1 MHRLLIGIVV
11 SGAFA
16 GLSASTQ
23 SNPLYCGDEAPCPTG
38 QSCSI
43 QHVCQ
48 AGFTLDEGVFH
59 FDGSKYWVATSTP
72 TFSGSSDAPN
82 ATIHVMVGEQQFG
95 PAEFAGESWKLTLPP
110 NIIKD
115 SEDANIR
122 FLQSVGNKQVEIAR
136 LVALDDKAPTA
147 KIEATQILDESK
159 DVVTFDEDGTPVHD
173 HQAYPVV
180 INDVQEAVVNKYAHL
195 LHVGHAHAKELA
207 PNPLLIKVAIKAK
220 VALSENGANFRIVD
234 AGGAVVADWQNGQV
248 TKVDGGFVAA
258 AEITRAN
265 VPNLKLSG
273 RYCLQWNVSDWA
285 HRSAEAQTCMKLTL
299 LAPPLHAVGPRLPTA
314 APESIGNWKLATGA
328 PFNTM
333 TGDPKAQIYEGVFTN
348 NTPEPVRVEIKY
360 NTDLEL
366 QLTRS
371 AKTVDTLLSDGPANY
386 TCFGYCDST
395 ETQTPVTNQA
405 VVLRRNIFFRA
416 FDEENRPATQCI
428 GTGSDGIECQLPAA
442 TERPSRVRIV
452 AVAGYVPRGPIEA
465 DDYGIFPL
473 IRKTHSAEANGIV
486 DERIVNNQAFY
497 GKELTLTG
505 CAPGQQRNDGGDA
518 FICSRTQTIKRL
530 QMLSAVKA
538 IVYRKVWNETFQRE
552 EHWVPGFQWKSA
564 VPGNNVAAPPTG
576 SNLGNYKPLIGVQ
589 GLQWDGGTLP

>member
-16 GLSASTQ
+16 GLSACTQ

-95 PAEFAGESWKLTLPP
+95 PAEFSGESWKLTLPP

-147 KIEATQILDESK
+147 KIEATQVLDESK
-159 DVVTFDEDGTPVHD
+159 DVVTFDEDGTPIHD

-180 INDVQEAVVNKYAHL
+180 INDVQEAVINKYAHL
-195 LHVGHAHAKELA
+195 LHVGHPHAKELA

-234 AGGAVVADWQNGQV
+234 AGGAVVADWQSGQV

-285 HRSAEAQTCMKLTL
+285 HRAAEAQTCMKLTL

-348 NTPEPVRVEIKY
+348 NTPEPVTFEVLY
-360 NTDLEL
+360 NTALDIE
-366 QLTRS
+366 LTRS
-371 AKTVDTLLSDGPANY
+371 TKTIDTPLAFGGPCSGLCGIGPQAPVLNSRESLY
-386 TCFGYCDST
+386 GFVLRYEALGDSN
-395 ETQTPVTNQA
+395 QPVTFCRS
-405 VVLRRNIFFRA
+405 LRNPEGQPDRF
-416 FDEENRPATQCI
+416 QCALPSAE
-428 GTGSDGIECQLPAA
+428 TGPVK
-442 TERPSRVRIV
+442 VRIV
-452 AVAGYVPRGPIEA
+452 AQVGAVRSENRDGFV
-465 DDYGIFPL
+465 GIFPS
-473 IRKTHSAEANGIV
+473 IPPTHQDEKTVSATERLDGNQPYFGKVMQLSSGGAFGSEGIT
-486 DERIVNNQAFY
+486 RIQ
-497 GKELTLTG
+497 KIT
-505 CAPGQQRNDGGDA
+505 
-518 FICSRTQTIKRL
+518 
-530 QMLSAVKA
+530 A
-538 IVYRKVWNETFQRE
+538 IHARMYRKVWNETFQRE
-552 EHWVPGFQWKSA
+552 EHWLPGFQWKSA
-564 VPGNNVAAPPTG
+564 VPGNNLAAPPTV
-576 SNLGNYKPLIGVQ
+576 SNLGNYKPIIGVQ